1 MSIALSRLMNQR
13 IAGPTCAQPGDA
25 VRWLGALQAQDY
37 RGALWAIGLRTAG
50 ATERDIEQALAE
62 RAIVRTWPMRGTLHF
77 VASQDVRWL
86 LALLTP
92 RVIAHS
98 AGRYRQ
104 LELDEAT
111 FDRSKEVFARALQG
125 GQQLT
130 RDEMLQALAQ
140 ANIATTGQRGYHLL
154 RRAAQDGLICFGV
167 PRGKQ
172 QTFAL
177 LDEWVPGP
185 ARRPREEALA
195 ELTMRYFTSHGPAT
209 AQDLMH
215 WSGLTAAEVK
225 TGLGAAG
232 KELTRATIEDQVYW
246 LPRETPALSRGA
258 PAVHLLPGFD
268 EYLLGYR
275 DRRAVLDPAHAPR
288 VCPGNNG
295 MFNSTLVIDGKVTG
309 VWQRTLKKAAVII
322 EVTPFRPLTPAE
334 NQALSAAA
342 ERYGAFLGLPVVLAQ
357 SGAVVLPVT

>member
-1 MSIALSRLMNQR
+1 MNIALSRLMNQR
-13 IAGPTCAQPGDA
+13 IAGPPCAQPGDA

-50 ATERDIEQALAE
+50 ATERDIEQALAG
-62 RAIVRTWPMRGTLHF
+62 RAIVRTWPMRGTLHC

-130 RDEMLQALAQ
+130 RDDMLQALAQ

-154 RRAAQDGLICFGV
+154 RRAAQDALICFGA
-167 PRGKQ
+167 PHGRH
-172 QTFAL
+172 QTFVL
-177 LDEWVPGP
+177 LDEWVPESSG
-185 ARRPREEALA
+185 RTRDEALA
-195 ELTMRYFTSHGPAT
+195 ELTTRYFTSHGPAT

-215 WSGLTAAEVK
+215 WSGLTTAEVK
-225 TGLGAAG
+225 TGLGVAG
-232 KELTRATIEDQVYW
+232 PALTRATIGEQVYW
-246 LPRETPALSRGA
+246 LPRETPALSSGT
-258 PAVHLLPGFD
+258 PTIHLLPGFD

-275 DRRAVLDPAHAPR
+275 DRRAVLDPIHAQR
-288 VCPGNNG
+288 ICPGNNG
-295 MFNSTLVIDGKVTG
+295 MFSPTLVVDGQVTG
-309 VWQRTLKKAAVII
+309 VWQRTLKKAAVVV
-322 EVTPFRPLTPAE
+322 EVAPFRPLTSAE
-334 NQALSAAA
+334 EHALGAAA
-342 ERYGAFLGLPVVLAQ
+342 ERYGAFLGLPVALLNPA
-357 SGAVVLPVT
+357 P

>member
-1 MSIALSRLMNQR
+1 MSIALSRLTNHR
-13 IAGPTCAQPGDA
+13 LAGPACAQPGDA

-50 ATERDIEQALAE
+50 ATERGIEQALAA
-62 RAIVRTWPMRGTLHF
+62 RAIVRTWPLRGTLHF

-104 LELDEAT
+104 LGLDEAT
-111 FDRSKEVFARALQG
+111 FGRSKEVFAKALQG

-130 RDEMLQALAQ
+130 RDDMLQALAQ
-140 ANIATTGQRGYHLL
+140 AGIATTGQRGYHLL
-154 RRAAQDGLICFGV
+154 RRAAQDGLICFGA

-172 QTFAL
+172 QTFVL
-177 LDEWVPGP
+177 LDEWVPESGGRTHD
-185 ARRPREEALA
+185 AALA
-195 ELTMRYFTSHGPAT
+195 ELITRYFTSRGPAT

-232 KELTRATIEDQVYW
+232 QALTHATIGDQVYW
-246 LPRETPALSRGA
+246 LPRETPALNSGV

-275 DRRAVLDPAHAPR
+275 DRRAVLDPVHVPR
-288 VCPGNNG
+288 ICPGSSG
-295 MFNSTLVIDGKVTG
+295 MFNPTLVVDGQVTG
-309 VWQRTLKKAAVII
+309 VWQRTLKKAAVVI
-322 EVTPFRPLTPAE
+322 EVAPFRPLTPAE

-342 ERYGAFLGLPVVLAQ
+342 ERYGAFLGLPVALLNPA
-357 SGAVVLPVT
+357 P